1 MSRREDYE
9 SKTEELLNSFLGDEF
24 ELVDVEYVKEA
35 GEWYLRAY
43 VDKEGGIGIV
53 DCEAISRKLSDLL
66 DEKDFIEDAYILEVS
81 SPGLLR
87 PLKKEKDYT
96 RNLGKLIEVKTF
108 KAVGGEKNFVGTLES
123 FTPDEI
129 VIKSDD
135 EDLTLDRKNISMIR
149 QYVEF

>member
-1 MSRREDYE
+1 MSKKEDYE
-9 SKTEELLNSFLGDEF
+9 EKTNELLNSFLSDEF

-43 VDKEGGIGIV
+43 VDKEGGIGIN
-53 DCEAISRKLSDLL
+53 DCESISRKLSDLL

-96 RNLGKLIEVKTF
+96 RNLGKMIEIKTF
-108 KAVGGEKNFVGTLES
+108 KPVNAEKNFVGLLKS

-129 VIKSDD
+129 VLEVKND
-135 EDLTLDRKNISMIR
+135 DLTIERKNISMIR

>member
-1 MSRREDYE
+1 MSKREDYE
-9 SKTEELLNSFLGDEF
+9 EKTNELLNSFLDAEF

-43 VDKEGGIGIV
+43 VDKEGGIGIN
-53 DCEAISRKLSDLL
+53 DCESISRKLSDLL

-96 RNLGKLIEVKTF
+96 RNLGRMIEIKTF
-108 KAVGGEKNFVGTLES
+108 KPVNDEKNFVGLLKS

-129 VIKSDD
+129 VLEVKNK
-135 EDLTLDRKNISMIR
+135 DLTIERKNISMIR